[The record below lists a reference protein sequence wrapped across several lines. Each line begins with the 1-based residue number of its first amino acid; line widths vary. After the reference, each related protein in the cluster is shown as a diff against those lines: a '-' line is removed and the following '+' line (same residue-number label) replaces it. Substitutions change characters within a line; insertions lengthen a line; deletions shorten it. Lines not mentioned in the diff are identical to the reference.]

1 MSAKNFLLGGI
12 MCLALLTTSCTNKD
26 EVYDPNFNQ
35 ELGITIP
42 EGFTWATTKT
52 VKTVINVNDQY
63 NGKFYYDVSIYGENP
78 ASSTKPFIQGKAN
91 VNEPFMEDVT
101 IPASLQKVYITE
113 SLRYP
118 NGTVGLIDTK
128 EGLS

>member
-1 MSAKNFLLGGI
+1 
-12 MCLALLTTSCTNKD
+12 
-26 EVYDPNFNQ
+26 
-35 ELGITIP
+35 
-42 EGFTWATTKT
+42 
-52 VKTVINVNDQY
+52 
-63 NGKFYYDVSIYGENP
+63 VSIYGENP